1 MAGIAMLLPEKE
13 MCELA
18 ENLVS
23 KERGHVVYIKQ
34 TKIDTVV
41 LEARKA
47 LTLGANI
54 VIARG
59 SQAHEV
65 KVNTNVPVVEIGLTA
80 RELGLA
86 IVKAKKILKKQN
98 PLIGIFF
105 WKGMLCDTTNFEELF
120 NVKILRHDLDRGDSW
135 FEVLDQAIAE
145 GVDFLISGETC
156 VRYARQ
162 KGIPAMVFHTT
173 QEGIHIALKSAEKL
187 YYMSKVEQQGYAQFL
202 SVMDSAFNGIVKVD
216 KDGIILLMNRVME
229 QIVDSNSEDVLGMHI
244 VKVLD
249 GLDCQMLDRVLKGEI
264 ENCSTFINARGK
276 ALVVV
281 VDPILVD
288 GVVTGAIVSCNMIRR
303 MSYQD
308 KRNNTQEP
316 FLRGLVAK
324 GSLDDLASRQPDL
337 KKITELA
344 KVYAQSSNPMLVVG
358 KTDQELEEL
367 CQGIHNYSLRKN
379 GPFVVVN
386 IAGIPEQNQIPILF
400 GDKNTPG
407 LLIQANYG
415 TLVIRAIDKLTL
427 NTQLCLLRSIR
438 RRRLFVS
445 PIDNDYIQEIDVRV
459 IGCASKPLLAAKKSG
474 KFRNDLYYLLQT
486 FCLTVPDFSYRKRDV
501 RILTEE
507 YTRKYMNLHSHYHIL
522 TEDAKTAIAD
532 YYWEGN
538 DMQLEA
544 FCECLI
550 LTAERRIITKQ
561 YVDLLLRELYG
572 GKLENNGN
580 DESEKEKI
588 KNTEKE
594 QIQENLIRY
603 GGSRTLTAKSMN
615 ISTSTLW
622 RKMKRYGL
630 K

>member
-1 MAGIAMLLPEKE
+1 M
-13 MCELA
+13 
-18 ENLVS
+18 
-23 KERGHVVYIKQ
+23 
-34 TKIDTVV
+34 
-41 LEARKA
+41 
-47 LTLGANI
+47 
-54 VIARG
+54 
-59 SQAHEV
+59 
-65 KVNTNVPVVEIGLTA
+65 
-80 RELGLA
+80 
-86 IVKAKKILKKQN
+86 
-98 PLIGIFF
+98 
-105 WKGMLCDTTNFEELF
+105 
-120 NVKILRHDLDRGDSW
+120 
-135 FEVLDQAIAE
+135 
-145 GVDFLISGETC
+145 
-156 VRYARQ
+156 
-162 KGIPAMVFHTT
+162 
-173 QEGIHIALKSAEKL
+173 
-187 YYMSKVEQQGYAQFL
+187 
-202 SVMDSAFNGIVKVD
+202 
-216 KDGIILLMNRVME
+216 
-229 QIVDSNSEDVLGMHI
+229 
-244 VKVLD
+244 
-249 GLDCQMLDRVLKGEI
+249 
-264 ENCSTFINARGK
+264 
-276 ALVVV
+276 
-281 VDPILVD
+281 
-288 GVVTGAIVSCNMIRR
+288 
-303 MSYQD
+303 
-308 KRNNTQEP
+308 
-316 FLRGLVAK
+316 
-324 GSLDDLASRQPDL
+324 
-337 KKITELA
+337 
-344 KVYAQSSNPMLVVG
+344 
-358 KTDQELEEL
+358 
-367 CQGIHNYSLRKN
+367 
-379 GPFVVVN
+379 
-386 IAGIPEQNQIPILF
+386 
-400 GDKNTPG
+400 
-407 LLIQANYG
+407 IQANYG